1 MSYTEKL
8 EQELGNYRDV
18 PNVSELPPIFS
29 YWSNKYL
36 RPKLE
41 TLGFSDP
48 NQFYVQ
54 YISRIAAAA
63 PESCCR
69 ILSLGAGNCDIE
81 VHLSE
86 LLIEK
91 GVRNFAFDC
100 LDVNRQMLERGAQL
114 AGQRNLISRF
124 GFIESDINSW
134 VVEKSYNIVIANQS
148 LHHFVELEI
157 LFEKTYESMTD
168 EGFFLANDMI
178 GRNGNMRWP
187 EALELVQAFW
197 SLLDNKHKWNHQLH
211 RIEPIYENWDC
222 SISGFEGIRAQ
233 EILPLLLKTFQFHCF
248 IGFGNLINVFVDRGF
263 GYNFDVS
270 DPRDCYFIDFVAG
283 LDDYFIEMGKIKPTQ
298 MIAAMTK
305 AETSRVKVYKNLT
318 PEFCVRDPNF
328 QYGVMHCATN
338 TS

>member
-18 PNVSELPPIFS
+18 TNVSELPPIFS

-86 LLIEK
+86 LL
-91 GVRNFAFDC
+91 
-100 LDVNRQMLERGAQL
+100 
-114 AGQRNLISRF
+114 S
-124 GFIESDINSW
+124 
-134 VVEKSYNIVIANQS
+134 
-148 LHHFVELEI
+148 
-157 LFEKTYESMTD
+157 
-168 EGFFLANDMI
+168 
-178 GRNGNMRWP
+178 
-187 EALELVQAFW
+187 
-197 SLLDNKHKWNHQLH
+197 
-211 RIEPIYENWDC
+211 
-222 SISGFEGIRAQ
+222 
-233 EILPLLLKTFQFHCF
+233 
-248 IGFGNLINVFVDRGF
+248 DRGF

-270 DPRDCYFIDFVAG
+270 DPRLLLHRFRCW
-283 LDDYFIEMGKIKPTQ
+283 L
-298 MIAAMTK
+298 
-305 AETSRVKVYKNLT
+305 RRLL
-318 PEFCVRDPNF
+318 
-328 QYGVMHCATN
+328 H
-338 TS
+338 